1 MTRPPAL
8 VERLTRG
15 GATALG
21 LLAASGW
28 ALLAQV
34 LM

>member
-21 LLAASGW
+21 LLSAGVG
-28 ALLAQV
+28 ALIAQV
-34 LM
+34 LL